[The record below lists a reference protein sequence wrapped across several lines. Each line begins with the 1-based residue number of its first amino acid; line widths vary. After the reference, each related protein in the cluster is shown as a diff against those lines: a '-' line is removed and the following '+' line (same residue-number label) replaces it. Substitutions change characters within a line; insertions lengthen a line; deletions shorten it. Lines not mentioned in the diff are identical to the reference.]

1 MEDNEMLQTIKEYVN
16 NLYGLDIVKDTRK
29 REYVDAR
36 ALYYKLC
43 KDLTKCTLTVIG
55 NSVNRDHASV
65 LHALNNNIHYIDEE
79 EIVEGN
85 LHFGNAINLPKQSP
99 AYLEHKNNELQKEL
113 ERKNAV
119 LRLLPKLEDIY
130 SKLNNLTEEQ
140 KQNVNRRNE
149 MQFDTIGR
157 CLNKVEEIIQ
167 VETEYGEK

>member
-65 LHALNNNIHYIDEE
+65 LHALNNTIHYIDEE

-85 LHFGNAINLPKQSP
+85 LHFGNAVNLPKQSP

-119 LRLLPKLEDIY
+119 LRLLPKLEDVY
-130 SKLNNLTEEQ
+130 SKLNNLSTDKRQ
-140 KQNVNRRNE
+140 QVSRRNE
-149 MQFDTIGR
+149 EHFDTIHKT
-157 CLNKVEEIIQ
+157 LNLIETRI
-167 VETEYGEK
+167 ETE

>member
-1 MEDNEMLQTIKEYVN
+1 MEDNEMLNSIKEYVN

-65 LHALNNNIHYIDEE
+65 LHALNNTIHYIDEE

-85 LHFGNAINLPKQSP
+85 LHFGNAVNLPKQSP

-119 LRLLPKLEDIY
+119 LRLLPKLEDVY
-130 SKLNNLTEEQ
+130 SKLNNLSTDKRQ
-140 KQNVNRRNE
+140 QVSRRNE
-149 MQFDTIGR
+149 EHFDTIHKT
-157 CLNKVEEIIQ
+157 LNLIETRI
-167 VETEYGEK
+167 ETE

>member
-1 MEDNEMLQTIKEYVN
+1 MNENEMLNSIKEYVN

-65 LHALNNNIHYIDEE
+65 LHALNNTIHYIDEE

-85 LHFGNAINLPKQSP
+85 LHFGNAVNLPKQSP

-130 SKLNNLTEEQ
+130 SKLNNLSIDKRQ
-140 KQNVNRRNE
+140 QVSRRNE
-149 MQFDTIGR
+149 EHFDTIHKT
-157 CLNKVEEIIQ
+157 LNLIETRI
-167 VETEYGEK
+167 ETE

>member
-1 MEDNEMLQTIKEYVN
+1 MLNSIKEYVN

-65 LHALNNNIHYIDEE
+65 LHALNNTIHYIDEE

-85 LHFGNAINLPKQSP
+85 LHFGNAVNLPKQSP

-130 SKLNNLTEEQ
+130 SKLNNLSIDKRQ
-140 KQNVNRRNE
+140 QVSRRNE
-149 MQFDTIGR
+149 EHFDTIHKT
-157 CLNKVEEIIQ
+157 LNLIETRI
-167 VETEYGEK
+167 ETE

>member
-1 MEDNEMLQTIKEYVN
+1 MWCIN
-16 NLYGLDIVKDTRK
+16 
-29 REYVDAR
+29 
-36 ALYYKLC
+36 
-43 KDLTKCTLTVIG
+43 TV
-55 NSVNRDHASV
+55 
-65 LHALNNNIHYIDEE
+65 HYIDEE

-130 SKLNNLTEEQ
+130 SELNNLTEEQ

-167 VETEYGEK
+167 VETEK